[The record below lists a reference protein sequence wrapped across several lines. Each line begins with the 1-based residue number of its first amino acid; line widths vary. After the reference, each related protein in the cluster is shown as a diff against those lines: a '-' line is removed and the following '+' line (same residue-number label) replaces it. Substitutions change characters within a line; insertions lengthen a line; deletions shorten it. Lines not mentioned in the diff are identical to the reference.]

1 MKKEV
6 LEKAQ
11 ERIRDNPT
19 MAKMKAIA
27 YTPFKLAQSLV
38 DEAAVKKEAE
48 AKRIRKQQRNIK
60 NAQKHTS

>member
-11 ERIRDNPT
+11 ENIRDNPV
-19 MAKMKAIA
+19 MAKMRAIA

-48 AKRIRKQQRNIK
+48 AKRLRKQARNIK
-60 NAQKHTS
+60 NAQK